1 MKFRLTLFLVFQVV
15 AWTAYFNW
23 ETSTGDQD
31 IAVKTEKVL
40 RVEEMSAGQFAS
52 FGNRQEFYKLIL
64 RDDGFFTRINTDQS
78 IENGLWSVN
87 HEVPSLV
94 LKSPYGNLKYQIIK
108 DSDESIQVELMNPQ
122 KFIQTNNVQQTERK
136 LFSSIN

>member
-78 IENGLWSVN
+78 IENGL
-87 HEVPSLV
+87 
-94 LKSPYGNLKYQIIK
+94 
-108 DSDESIQVELMNPQ
+108 
-122 KFIQTNNVQQTERK
+122 
-136 LFSSIN
+136 